1 MRYTSIGRRRPNPME
16 TDNKLLAQEIHF
28 DTLLKILQETDWK
41 QTPLYEKFREHGRWI
56 NNDEEIYSEVEINY
70 LSSTLH

>member
-1 MRYTSIGRRRPNPME
+1 ME